1 MNTADERTKITTGN
15 AMFVSNT
22 TTARLCQSAAQE
34 ENQDSVTFFLEK
46 TKNTQWNNPKDSV
59 TIFSMYF
66 FVLITKSKYRTKPQR

>member
-1 MNTADERTKITTGN
+1 MNIAGEQAEITTGI

-34 ENQDSVTFFLEK
+34 ENRIPLRFFEK
-46 TKNTQWNNPKDSV
+46 TKNTQWNTPKDSV

-66 FVLITKSKYRTKPQR
+66 SVLITKSKYRTKPQR